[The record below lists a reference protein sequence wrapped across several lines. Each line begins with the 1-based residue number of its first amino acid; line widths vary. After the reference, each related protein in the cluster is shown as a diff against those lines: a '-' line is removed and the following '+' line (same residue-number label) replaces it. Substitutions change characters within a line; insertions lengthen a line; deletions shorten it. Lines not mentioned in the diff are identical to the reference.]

1 MADDIGGSSHFK
13 PDELVLSNKG
23 GMKCDKLKARWDL
36 APWKL
41 FRKIIDSITEDEKL
55 RWDLIPFEPI
65 KEVVDIMTYGAKK
78 YKPNNWQKVEFMRY
92 FAAFMRHFIDWFLEG
107 EFLDLESDRQH
118 TSHMLTNA
126 VFMNYLDMEAQKVV
140 KNGKN
145 IKPKG

>member
-1 MADDIGGSSHFK
+1 MSEDFK
-13 PDELVLSNKG
+13 EDELILSKKG

-41 FRKIIDSITEDEKL
+41 FKKIVESITEDPDL
-55 RWDLIPFEPI
+55 RWDLVPFKPM
-65 KEVVDIMTYGAKK
+65 KEVADIMTYGAKK

-107 EFLDLESDRQH
+107 EFPDIDSKKPH

-126 VFMNYLDMEAQKVV
+126 VFMNYLDIQAQKVV
-140 KNGKN
+140 ENGKD
-145 IKPKG
+145 IKITK